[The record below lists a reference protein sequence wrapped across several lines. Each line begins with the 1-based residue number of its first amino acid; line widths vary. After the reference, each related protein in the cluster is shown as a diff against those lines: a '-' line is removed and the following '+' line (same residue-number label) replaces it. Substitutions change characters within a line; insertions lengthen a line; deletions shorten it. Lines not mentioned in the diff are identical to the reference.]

1 MKTLIF
7 IPARGGS
14 KGIPQKNIANY
25 LGKPLIKQTLDVAIE
40 FKKNYSNTDIIVST
54 DSVEISNY
62 VNEFPGITVSKR
74 PKELSTDESKTIDAL
89 LYILQSSNETIPY
102 DRVVTLQPTSP
113 LRKLYHL
120 IEATSLFDFSG
131 AISLISCYS
140 IEGFTNKLYLIENS
154 IVKPIEINHNL
165 GTPRQLEK
173 KVYIR
178 NGAIYITR
186 VEYLIKEN
194 KIISDQPIIY
204 EMSKNSSIDINEPLD
219 LIMAEI
225 LENHE

>member
-1 MKTLIF
+1 M
-7 IPARGGS
+7 
-14 KGIPQKNIANY
+14 
-25 LGKPLIKQTLDVAIE
+25 
-40 FKKNYSNTDIIVST
+40 
-54 DSVEISNY
+54 
-62 VNEFPGITVSKR
+62 
-74 PKELSTDESKTIDAL
+74 
-89 LYILQSSNETIPY
+89 
-102 DRVVTLQPTSP
+102 
-113 LRKLYHL
+113 
-120 IEATSLFDFSG
+120 
-131 AISLISCYS
+131 
-140 IEGFTNKLYLIENS
+140 
-154 IVKPIEINHNL
+154 

-186 VEYLIKEN
+186 VEYLVNEN